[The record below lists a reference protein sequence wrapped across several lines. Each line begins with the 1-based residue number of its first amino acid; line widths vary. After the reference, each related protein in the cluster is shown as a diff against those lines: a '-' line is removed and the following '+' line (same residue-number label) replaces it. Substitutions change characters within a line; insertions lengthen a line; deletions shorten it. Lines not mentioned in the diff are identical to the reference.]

1 MLPFGITVASLYGC
15 FFTAPY
21 QNNNKESEDN
31 NMRTKEQ
38 FEKEMVDFRLAI
50 RGHWGTGFF
59 KAVVEYMKSKGYEQP
74 VIIKL
79 SEIPNYLHVHFFT
92 DNVRNEYGIVFAE
105 AFVDES
111 EFSPCPLYFVE
122 SKSIFKKDMLPNME
136 KAALDRMM
144 KAK

>member
-1 MLPFGITVASLYGC
+1 
-15 FFTAPY
+15 
-21 QNNNKESEDN
+21 
-31 NMRTKEQ
+31 MRTKEQ

-50 RGHWGTGFF
+50 RGHWGSGFF
-59 KAVVEYMKSKGYEQP
+59 KAVVEYMKSKNYEQP

-92 DNVRNEYGIVFAE
+92 DNVKNEYGIIFAE

-111 EFSPCPLYFVE
+111 EFSPCPLFFVE